1 MIEVIDGQR
10 QLKACKR
17 IVVKIGSSLLTANG
31 QGLDLDA
38 ISHWAMQI
46 ADLHNAGHE
55 IILVS
60 SGAVAEG
67 MVRMKLTSRPT
78 DLPSLQA
85 CAAIG
90 QMGLIHT
97 WSSVLE
103 KHTIQTAQVLLTHD
117 DLADRRRYLN
127 SCDALQ
133 NLIEWRVI
141 PVINENDTVSTDE
154 IRFGDNDTLAAMVA
168 GQVHADLLII
178 LTDQQGM
185 FDSDPRSNPNAKLL
199 TTVNAMDDALFEMAG
214 GGGVLGRGGM
224 VTKVRAARL
233 AAKSG
238 CPTLIASGESDH
250 VLSRLMS
257 GELLGTLFSTDKDRI
272 TAHQQW
278 LAAHL
283 QTAGRLVIDAGAVE
297 AIKQRHRSL
306 LPVGVKAVE
315 GHFNRGD
322 VVECVDQS
330 GQRVAVGR
338 VNFSSRSAEIIKG
351 LASDKVHQVLGE
363 ARSLEMIHRNH
374 VIDKQPSHY

>member
-1 MIEVIDGQR
+1 MIEVVDGQR
-10 QLKACKR
+10 QLKDCKR

-31 QGLDLDA
+31 QGLDIAA
-38 ISHWAMQI
+38 ISHWAKQI
-46 ADLHNAGHE
+46 ADLHNVGHE

-67 MVRMKLTSRPT
+67 MVRMKLTHRPT

-90 QMGLIHT
+90 QMGLIQT

-103 KHTIQTAQVLLTHD
+103 NHAIQTAQVLLTHD
-117 DLADRRRYLN
+117 DLADHRRYLN

-133 NLIEWRVI
+133 NLIDWKVV

-185 FDSDPRSNPNAKLL
+185 FDSDPRSNPNAKLFH
-199 TTVNAMDDALFEMAG
+199 TVRALDESLFDMAG
-214 GGGVLGRGGM
+214 GGGKFGRGGM
-224 VTKVRAARL
+224 LTKVRAARL

-238 CPTLIASGESDH
+238 CPTLIASGESAQ
-250 VLSRLMS
+250 VLARLMS
-257 GELLGTLFSTDKDRI
+257 GELLGTLFITDNDRM

-283 QTAGRLVIDAGAVE
+283 QTAGRLVLDDGAVK
-297 AIKQRHRSL
+297 AIKDNHRSL

-315 GHFNRGD
+315 GHFDRGD
-322 VVECVDQS
+322 VVECVDSQ
-330 GQRVAVGR
+330 GGRVAVGR
-338 VNFSSRSAEIIKG
+338 VNFSSRSAEIVKG
-351 LASDKVHQVLGE
+351 LSSDKVYQVLGE

-374 VIDKQPSHY
+374 MAIY

>member
-1 MIEVIDGQR
+1 MIDVVDGQR

-31 QGLDLDA
+31 QGLDLEA
-38 ISHWAMQI
+38 ISHWAKQI
-46 ADLHNAGHE
+46 VDLHHAGHE
-55 IILVS
+55 MILVT

-67 MVRMKLTSRPT
+67 MVRMKLPHRPT

-90 QMGLIHT
+90 QMGLIQT
-97 WSSVLE
+97 WSSVLDR
-103 KHTIQTAQVLLTHD
+103 HHIRTAQVLLTHD
-117 DLADRRRYLN
+117 DLTDRRRYLN

-133 NLIEWRVI
+133 QLIDWHVI

-185 FDSDPRSNPNAKLL
+185 FDADPRSNPEAKLL
-199 TTVNAMDDALFEMAG
+199 STVRALDETLFEMAG
-214 GGGVLGRGGM
+214 GSGTLGTGGM
-224 VTKVRAARL
+224 LTKVRAARL

-238 CPTLIASGESDH
+238 CPTLIASGESDR
-250 VLSRLMS
+250 VLARLMA
-257 GELLGTLFSTDKDRI
+257 GELLGTLFITDDDRM

-283 QTAGRLVIDAGAVE
+283 QTAGRLVIDDGAVN
-297 AIKQRHRSL
+297 AIKTQHRSL
-306 LPVGVKAVE
+306 LPVGVKAIE
-315 GHFNRGD
+315 GHFDRGD
-322 VVECVDQS
+322 VVECVDRQ
-330 GQRVAVGR
+330 GKRIAVGR
-338 VNFSSRSAEIIKG
+338 VNFSSRSAELVKG
-351 LASDKVHQVLGE
+351 LASDKVYQVLGE

-374 VIDKQPSHY
+374 MAIY

>member
-1 MIEVIDGQR
+1 MIEVVNGQR
-10 QLKACKR
+10 QLTGCKR

-38 ISHWAMQI
+38 ISHWASQI
-46 ADLHNAGHE
+46 ADLHRSGHE

-67 MVRMKLTSRPT
+67 MVRMKLAARPT

-90 QMGLIHT
+90 QMGLIQT

-103 KHTIQTAQVLLTHD
+103 KHQIQTAQVLLTHD

-133 NLIEWRVI
+133 HLIEWRVI

-185 FDSDPRSNPNAKLL
+185 FDADPRSNPDAKLL
-199 TTVNAMDDALFEMAG
+199 SSVRALDESLFEMAG
-214 GGGVLGRGGM
+214 GGGLLGRGGM

-238 CPTLIASGESDH
+238 CPTLIASGDSDL

-257 GELLGTLFSTDKDRI
+257 GEMLGTLFVTDNDRM

-283 QTAGRLVIDAGAVE
+283 QTAGRLVIDDGAVE
-297 AIKQRHRSL
+297 AIKKKHRSL

-315 GHFNRGD
+315 GHFDRGD
-322 VVECVDQS
+322 VVECVDTD
-330 GQRVAVGR
+330 GRRIAVGR
-338 VNFSSRSAEIIKG
+338 VNFSSRSAEIVKG
-351 LASDKVHQVLGE
+351 LASDKVFQVLGE

-374 VIDKQPSHY
+374 MAIY

>member
-1 MIEVIDGQR
+1 MIEVVDGQR
-10 QLKACKR
+10 QLNACKK

-46 ADLHNAGHE
+46 ADLHTAGHE

-103 KHTIQTAQVLLTHD
+103 KHHIQTAQVLLTHD

-133 NLIEWRVI
+133 NLIDWRVI

-185 FDSDPRSNPNAKLL
+185 FDSDPRSNPDAKLL
-199 TTVNAMDDALFEMAG
+199 TEVRALDDSLFEMAG

-238 CPTLIASGESDH
+238 CPTLIASGESDR
-250 VLSRLMS
+250 VLSRLMA
-257 GELLGTLFSTDKDRI
+257 GEMLGTLFSTDKDRM

-283 QTAGRLVIDAGAVE
+283 QTAGRLIIDDGAVE
-297 AIKQRHRSL
+297 AIKERHRSL

-315 GHFNRGD
+315 GHFDRGD
-322 VVECVDQS
+322 VVECVDKS
-330 GQRVAVGR
+330 GKRIAVGR
-338 VNFSSRSAEIIKG
+338 VNFSSQSADIIKG
-351 LASDKVHQVLGE
+351 LASDKVYQVLGE

-374 VIDKQPSHY
+374 MAIY

>member
-1 MIEVIDGQR
+1 MIEVVDGQR
-10 QLKACKR
+10 QLNACKR

-46 ADLHNAGHE
+46 ADLHTAGHE

-103 KHTIQTAQVLLTHD
+103 KHHIQTAQVLLTHD

-133 NLIEWRVI
+133 NLIDWRVI

-185 FDSDPRSNPNAKLL
+185 FDSDPRSNPDAKLL
-199 TTVNAMDDALFEMAG
+199 TEVRALDDSLFEMAG

-238 CPTLIASGESDH
+238 CPTLIASGESDR
-250 VLSRLMS
+250 VLSRLMA
-257 GELLGTLFSTDKDRI
+257 GEMLGTLFSTDKDRM

-283 QTAGRLVIDAGAVE
+283 QTAGRLIIDDGAVE
-297 AIKQRHRSL
+297 AIKERHRSL

-315 GHFNRGD
+315 GHFDRGD
-322 VVECVDQS
+322 VVECVDKS
-330 GQRVAVGR
+330 GKRIAVGR
-338 VNFSSRSAEIIKG
+338 VNFSSQSADIIKG
-351 LASDKVHQVLGE
+351 LASDKVYQVLGE
-363 ARSLEMIHRNH
+363 ARLLEMIHRNH
-374 VIDKQPSHY
+374 MAIY

>member
-1 MIEVIDGQR
+1 MIEVVNGQR
-10 QLKACKR
+10 QLTGCKR

-38 ISHWAMQI
+38 ISHWASQI
-46 ADLHNAGHE
+46 ADLHRSGHE

-67 MVRMKLTSRPT
+67 MVRMKLAARPT

-90 QMGLIHT
+90 QMGLIQT

-103 KHTIQTAQVLLTHD
+103 KHQIQTAQVLLTHD

-133 NLIEWRVI
+133 HLIEWRVI

-185 FDSDPRSNPNAKLL
+185 FDADPRSNPDARLL
-199 TTVNAMDDALFEMAG
+199 SSVRALDESLFEMAG
-214 GGGVLGRGGM
+214 GGGLLGRGGM

-238 CPTLIASGESDH
+238 CPTLIASGDSDL

-257 GELLGTLFSTDKDRI
+257 GEMLGTLFVTDNDRM

-283 QTAGRLVIDAGAVE
+283 QTAGRLVIDAGAIE
-297 AIKQRHRSL
+297 AITLKHRSL

-315 GHFNRGD
+315 GHFDRGD
-322 VVECVDQS
+322 VVECVDTD
-330 GQRVAVGR
+330 GRRIAVGR
-338 VNFSSRSAEIIKG
+338 VNFSSRSAEIVKG
-351 LASDKVHQVLGE
+351 LASDKVFQVLGE

-374 VIDKQPSHY
+374 MAIY

>member
-1 MIEVIDGQR
+1 MIEVVNGQR
-10 QLKACKR
+10 QLTGCKR

-38 ISHWAMQI
+38 ISHWASQI
-46 ADLHNAGHE
+46 ADLHRSGHE

-67 MVRMKLTSRPT
+67 MVRMKLAARPT

-90 QMGLIHT
+90 QMGLIQT

-103 KHTIQTAQVLLTHD
+103 KHHIQTAQVLLTHD

-133 NLIEWRVI
+133 HLIEWRVI

-185 FDSDPRSNPNAKLL
+185 FDADPRSNPNAKLL
-199 TTVNAMDDALFEMAG
+199 SSVRALDETLFEMAG
-214 GGGVLGRGGM
+214 GGGLLGRGGM

-238 CPTLIASGESDH
+238 CPTLIASGDSDL

-257 GELLGTLFSTDKDRI
+257 GEMLGTLFVTDNDRM

-283 QTAGRLVIDAGAVE
+283 QTAGRLVIDDGAVE
-297 AIKQRHRSL
+297 AIKKKHRSL

-315 GHFNRGD
+315 GHFDRGD
-322 VVECVDQS
+322 VVECVDTN

-338 VNFSSRSAEIIKG
+338 VNFSSRSADIVKG
-351 LASDKVHQVLGE
+351 LASDKVFQVLDE

-374 VIDKQPSHY
+374 MAIY

>member
-1 MIEVIDGQR
+1 MIEVVDGQR
-10 QLKACKR
+10 QLKGCKR

-38 ISHWAMQI
+38 ISHWAGQI

-67 MVRMKLTSRPT
+67 MVRMKLENRPT

-97 WSSVLE
+97 WSSVLD
-103 KHTIQTAQVLLTHD
+103 KHQIQTAQVLLTHD

-133 NLIEWRVI
+133 HLIEWRVI

-178 LTDQQGM
+178 LTDQEGM
-185 FDSDPRSNPNAKLL
+185 FDSDPRSNPDAKLFH
-199 TTVNAMDDALFEMAG
+199 TVRAMDESLFDMAG
-214 GGGVLGRGGM
+214 GGGKFGRGGM
-224 VTKVRAARL
+224 LTKVRAARL

-238 CPTLIASGESDH
+238 CPTLIASGDSDC
-250 VLSRLMS
+250 VLSRLMT
-257 GELLGTLFSTDKDRI
+257 GEMLGTLFITRV

-283 QTAGRLVIDAGAVE
+283 QTAGRLVIDDGAVK
-297 AIKQRHRSL
+297 AIKENHRSL

-315 GHFNRGD
+315 GHFERGD
-322 VVECVDQS
+322 VVECVDTQ
-330 GQRVAVGR
+330 GHRIAVGR
-338 VNFSSRSAEIIKG
+338 VNFSSRSAEIVKG

-374 VIDKQPSHY
+374 MSIY

>member
-1 MIEVIDGQR
+1 MIEVVDGQR
-10 QLKACKR
+10 QLNECKR

-38 ISHWAMQI
+38 ISHWATQI
-46 ADLHNAGHE
+46 ANLHTAGHE

-67 MVRMKLTSRPT
+67 MVRMKLSSRPT

-103 KHTIQTAQVLLTHD
+103 KHSIQTAQVLLTHD

-133 NLIEWRVI
+133 NLIDWRVI

-185 FDSDPRSNPNAKLL
+185 FDSDPRSNPDAKLL
-199 TTVNAMDDALFEMAG
+199 TEVRALDDSLFEMAG

-250 VLSRLMS
+250 VLSRLMA
-257 GELLGTLFSTDKDRI
+257 GEMLGTLFSTDKDRM

-283 QTAGRLVIDAGAVE
+283 QTAGRLIIDDGAVD
-297 AIKQRHRSL
+297 AIKERHRSL
-306 LPVGVKAVE
+306 LPVGVKTVE
-315 GHFNRGD
+315 GHFDRGD
-322 VVECVDQS
+322 VVECVDKS
-330 GQRVAVGR
+330 GKRIAVGR
-338 VNFSSRSAEIIKG
+338 VNFSSQSADIIKG
-351 LASDKVHQVLGE
+351 LASDKVYQVLGE

-374 VIDKQPSHY
+374 MAIY

>member
-363 ARSLEMIHRNH
+363 ARSLEMIHRKDRKS
-374 VIDKQPSHY
+374 VV

>member
-1 MIEVIDGQR
+1 MIEVVDGQR

-31 QGLDLDA
+31 QGLDIAA
-38 ISHWAMQI
+38 ISHWAKQI

-67 MVRMKLTSRPT
+67 MVRMRLTNRPT

-90 QMGLIHT
+90 QMGLIQT

-103 KHTIQTAQVLLTHD
+103 NHAIQTAQVLLTHD

-133 NLIEWRVI
+133 NLIDWKVV

-185 FDSDPRSNPNAKLL
+185 FDSDPRSNPNAKLFH
-199 TTVNAMDDALFEMAG
+199 TVRALDESLFDMAG
-214 GGGVLGRGGM
+214 GGGKFGRGGM
-224 VTKVRAARL
+224 LTKVRAARL

-238 CPTLIASGESDH
+238 CPTLIASGENAQ
-250 VLSRLMS
+250 VLARLMS
-257 GELLGTLFSTDKDRI
+257 GELLGTLFITDNDRM

-283 QTAGRLVIDAGAVE
+283 QTAGRLVLDDGAVK
-297 AIKQRHRSL
+297 AIKDNHRSL

-315 GHFNRGD
+315 GHFDRGD
-322 VVECVDQS
+322 VVECVDSQ
-330 GQRVAVGR
+330 GGRVAVGR
-338 VNFSSRSAEIIKG
+338 VNFSSRSAEIVKG
-351 LASDKVHQVLGE
+351 LSSDKVYQVLGE

-374 VIDKQPSHY
+374 MSIY

>member
-1 MIEVIDGQR
+1 MIELINGQR
-10 QLKACKR
+10 RLSNCKR
-17 IVVKIGSSLLTANG
+17 LVVKIGSALLTANG
-31 QGLDLDA
+31 RGLDQHA
-38 ISHWAMQI
+38 IAHWAGQI
-46 ADLHNAGHE
+46 AELQQQGHE

-67 MVRMKLTSRPT
+67 MVRMNLNQRPD

-90 QMGLIHT
+90 QMGLIQA

-103 KHTIQTAQVLLTHD
+103 QQNIKTAQVLLTHD
-117 DLADRRRYLN
+117 DLTDRRRYLN

-133 NLIEWRVI
+133 HLIDWKVI
-141 PVINENDTVSTDE
+141 PVINENDTVATDE

-168 GQVHADLLII
+168 AQVHADLLII

-199 TTVNAMDDALFEMAG
+199 STVRALDESLFDMAG
-214 GGGVLGRGGM
+214 GGGKFGRGGM
-224 VTKVRAARL
+224 LTKVRAARL

-238 CPTLIASGESDH
+238 CPTLIASGESEN
-250 VLSRLMS
+250 VLTRLMS
-257 GELLGTLFSTDKDRI
+257 GELLGTLFTSDNDRI

-283 QTAGRLVIDAGAVE
+283 QTAGRLVIDDGAVN
-297 AIKQRHRSL
+297 AIKQNHRSL

-315 GHFNRGD
+315 GHFERGD
-322 VVECVDQS
+322 VVECVDS
-330 GQRVAVGR
+330 EGVRVAVGR
-338 VNFSSRSAEIIKG
+338 VNFSSTSANLVRG
-351 LASDKVHQVLGE
+351 LSSDKVQQVLGE
-363 ARSLEMIHRNH
+363 VRSLEMIHRNH
-374 VIDKQPSHY
+374 MAIY

>member
-1 MIEVIDGQR
+1 MIEVVDGQR
-10 QLKACKR
+10 QLNACKR

-46 ADLHNAGHE
+46 ADLHTAGHE

-67 MVRMKLTSRPT
+67 MVRMKLTNRPT

-103 KHTIQTAQVLLTHD
+103 KHHIQTAQVLLTHD

-133 NLIEWRVI
+133 NLIDWRVI

-185 FDSDPRSNPNAKLL
+185 FDSDPRSNPDAKLL
-199 TTVNAMDDALFEMAG
+199 TEVRALDDSLFEMAG

-238 CPTLIASGESDH
+238 CPTLIASGESDR
-250 VLSRLMS
+250 VLSRLMA
-257 GELLGTLFSTDKDRI
+257 GEMLGTLFSTDKDRM

-283 QTAGRLVIDAGAVE
+283 QTAGRLIIDDGAVE
-297 AIKQRHRSL
+297 AIKERHRSL

-315 GHFNRGD
+315 GHFDRGD
-322 VVECVDQS
+322 VVECVDKS
-330 GQRVAVGR
+330 GKRIAVGR
-338 VNFSSRSAEIIKG
+338 VNFSSQSADIIKG
-351 LASDKVHQVLGE
+351 LASDKVYQVLGE

-374 VIDKQPSHY
+374 MAIY

>member
-374 VIDKQPSHY
+374 MADRKSVV